1 MFRSRTLHKKLD
13 TIARICLA
21 TFHEVK
27 AMQAAIDDLRTAV
40 EEAKGVNKSV
50 VTLVQEMAS
59 KFEAAKDDPAEIQQ
73 LASDLRAST
82 GELAKAVESK

>member
-27 AMQAAIDDLRTAV
+27 AMQSAIDDLKVAV
-40 EEAKGVNKSV
+40 EEAVGELKR
-50 VTLVQEMAS
+50 LS
-59 KFEAAKDDPAEIQQ
+59 KQISDAADDPQEVRQ
-73 LASDLRAST
+73 LTTQLRTTLDGLKQTSDQ
-82 GELAKAVESK
+82 AKQ